1 LTTKR
6 QTTYNV
12 RNADPGMG
20 QVQQFGGVKPIDGSQ
35 PSIMIELPTIIQLD
49 LNKQ

>member
-1 LTTKR
+1 
-6 QTTYNV
+6 
-12 RNADPGMG
+12 MG